1 MADSA
6 REEFPLSN
14 PTPPRDNDEAA
25 NNTSGFE
32 PEEAAADRQMSN
44 GVAKTPV
51 FDDVVTEHPEVQDA
65 APDLVEPATAPE
77 REATARPAPLV
88 EPAEP
93 ESRPIETAM
102 PAQEAP
108 SELPEA
114 AGYDERIEEPTVV
127 EERSAPVV
135 APPAQP
141 AQPAQQVQTIF
152 VSAPV
157 APKKKG
163 NRGYGVLFAFL
174 GTLTFAVVFAALIA
188 VILMLVRPATAFGGN
203 VLGFIGSSAFWVP
216 VTVFF
221 VVFALFALIVNRG
234 TWVAWVLSSFVIAV
248 ITYFA
253 SIGIILLFEGV
264 LAMTPAE
271 ANEKFG
277 QLALS
282 APLIV
287 AGILAREVAIWFG
300 AAIAARARRVKERNL
315 EAQAAYER
323 ELDNQPLGF
332 S

>member
-1 MADSA
+1 M
-6 REEFPLSN
+6 SN

-25 NNTSGFE
+25 NDTPGFE
-32 PEEAAADRQMSN
+32 PEGATVDRQTSN
-44 GVAKTPV
+44 GEAETPV

-65 APDLVEPATAPE
+65 APDLVEPEEPATAPE
-77 REATARPAPLV
+77 REATARPVPLV
-88 EPAEP
+88 EPSAP

-114 AGYDERIEEPTVV
+114 AGYDEHIGEPTVV

-135 APPAQP
+135 APP

-203 VLGFIGSSAFWVP
+203 ILGFIGSSAFWVP
-216 VTVFF
+216 VIVFF

-234 TWVAWVLSSFVIAV
+234 NWVVWVLSSFVIAV

-264 LAMTPAE
+264 LAMTPTE

-287 AGILAREVAIWFG
+287 AGILAREITIWFG